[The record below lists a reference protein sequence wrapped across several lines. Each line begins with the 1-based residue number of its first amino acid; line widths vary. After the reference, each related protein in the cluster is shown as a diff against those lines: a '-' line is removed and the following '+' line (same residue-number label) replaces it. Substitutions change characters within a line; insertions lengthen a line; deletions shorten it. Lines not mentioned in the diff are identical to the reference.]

1 MQSVSH
7 KVPACQRN
15 TLIRSAFVAK
25 GTSLHAWCLSAGIN
39 PHNARK
45 AIIGKWTGP
54 KAEQLV
60 KKVMIAAGVDQ

>member
-1 MQSVSH
+1 MPSVSQ
-7 KVPACQRN
+7 KEPVDQRN
-15 TLIRSAFVAK
+15 TLIRSAFVSQ

-54 KAEQLV
+54 KASQLV
-60 KKVMIAAGVDQ
+60 AQIMAAAGVEK